1 MESNF
6 NNSLTERLPK
16 GIKDL
21 SYDSFDLKKYISNS
35 IISFSPKEKLKY
47 LQKPEIIKYEFMIL
61 EKITDNDKN
70 HIDNLSKQNKK
81 DRYSNIRTYKYN
93 LVQLKSKEY
102 INASF
107 IHLPLK
113 NYFIATQGPINS
125 SINDFLEMIIQYNSI
140 IIIMLCNEF
149 ESGREKCC
157 QYWKGKEYKETKN
170 KNLII
175 RDIIISKYNIKRIIT
190 QIQYIGWPEHGIPK
204 LNEAYDSFINI
215 IDFIIKNHNKS
226 PVIVHCSAG
235 VGRTGTFLS
244 IFNIVHEIIYNK
256 RQDLIKFS
264 IFNTVRK
271 LKEFRMLLVQNEEQY
286 YFIYKFIEVFLLNRF
301 ETQK

>member
-125 SINDFLEMIIQYNSI
+125 SINDFWDMIIEYNST

-149 ESGREKCC
+149 ERGREKCC
-157 QYWKGKEYKETKN
+157 QYWKGKDYKETKN

-175 RDIIISKYNIKRIIT
+175 RDIIISKYNIKRVIT
-190 QIQYIGWPEHGIPK
+190 QIQYIGWPDHGIPEIK
-204 LNEAYDSFINI
+204 EAYDNFISMI
-215 IDFIIKNHNKS
+215 YFIIENYNNS
-226 PVIVHCSAG
+226 PVVVHCSAG

-244 IFNIVHEIIYNK
+244 IFNIVHEIIFNK

>member
-1 MESNF
+1 
-6 NNSLTERLPK
+6 
-16 GIKDL
+16 
-21 SYDSFDLKKYISNS
+21 
-35 IISFSPKEKLKY
+35 
-47 LQKPEIIKYEFMIL
+47 MIL

-125 SINDFLEMIIQYNSI
+125 SINDFWDMIIEYNST

-175 RDIIISKYNIKRIIT
+175 RDIIISKYNIKREIT
-190 QIQYIGWPEHGIPK
+190 QIQYIGWPDHGIPK

-215 IDFIIKNHNKS
+215 IDFIIKKNNKS

-244 IFNIVHEIIYNK
+244 IFNIVHEIIFNK

-286 YFIYKFIEVFLLNRF
+286 YFIYKFIEVFLQNYF
-301 ETQK
+301 YIQK